1 MTLRELCRELTDL
14 SDEDVERLETLEG
27 QLPMIA
33 DLTGTDIFI
42 DCPTVTGEMVVVSH
56 APPSWKLGAYSESVV
71 GQYAL
76 YPNEP
81 AVFEAFRSNIQIRD
95 IKAVTQENR
104 SVKQDVVPIT
114 GMKGG
119 CIAVLIRETDIT
131 ETLAQEE
138 KYRHLSK
145 QFEGRDASM
154 KVPGPFGDEYDIGLR
169 EVHHRVKNNLQ
180 IIASILNLQA
190 RGCKDEYTKN
200 ILRENVGRVLTIAS
214 IHDILTQRGVA
225 QRIDCLM
232 LMERL
237 KQNLLSFIPDEKRIV
252 ITVDGD
258 SVVIGV
264 ETASSVALVVN
275 ELITNALQHAFE
287 DREQGEIRVF
297 LVAGKLINTVIISDN
312 GCGYEPS
319 DCPGGSF
326 GLKIVESTV
335 RDKLHGHLRIH
346 SDSSGTRV
354 SFDFKTE

>member
-1 MTLRELCRELTDL
+1 MTLREICRKHTDL
-14 SDEDVERLETLEG
+14 SELDIARLETLAG

-42 DCPTVTGEMVVVSH
+42 DCPTNRGEMVVASH
-56 APPSWKLGAYSESVV
+56 ARPSWKVGAYSENVV

-81 AVFEAFRSNIQIRD
+81 AVFEAFRANIQIRD

-104 SVKQDVVPIT
+104 SVKQDVVPII
-114 GMKGG
+114 GVNGA

-131 ETLAQEE
+131 ETLLQEE
-138 KYRHLSK
+138 KYRQLSK
-145 QFEGRDASM
+145 QFEDMDAAQTIPEA
-154 KVPGPFGDEYDIGLR
+154 VEEYDIGLR
-169 EVHHRVKNNLQ
+169 EVHHRIKNNLQ

-190 RGCKDEYTKN
+190 RGCKDEYTRD

-214 IHDILTQRGVA
+214 IHDILTQKGVS
-225 QRIDCLM
+225 QSIDCMTL
-232 LMERL
+232 LDRL
-237 KQNLLSFIPDEKRIV
+237 KQNLMSFVPYGKRIA

-258 SVVIGV
+258 SVIINV

-287 DREQGEIRVF
+287 SKEYGEIRVF
-297 LVAGKLINTVIISDN
+297 LIAGKLINTVIISDN

-319 DCPGGSF
+319 DCSGSSF

-335 RDKLHGHLRIH
+335 RDKLHGHLRIS

-354 SFDFKTE
+354 SFDFKNE